1 MDFYPFYEVDR
12 ACTFAGKARLQRV
25 SQEKITFDNPSDF
38 QAITVFQ
45 PNI

>member
-1 MDFYPFYEVDR
+1 MDFYPFYEVGKDS
-12 ACTFAGKARLQRV
+12 TFAGKVRLQRV
-25 SQEKITFDNPSDF
+25 SQEKITFDNLSDF